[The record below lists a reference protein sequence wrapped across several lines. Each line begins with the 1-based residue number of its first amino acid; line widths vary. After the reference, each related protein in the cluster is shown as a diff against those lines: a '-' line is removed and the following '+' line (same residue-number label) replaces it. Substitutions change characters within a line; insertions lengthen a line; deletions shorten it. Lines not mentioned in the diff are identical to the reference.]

1 MVEENL
7 VENLSSSNTCNMDNQ
22 QQTVTANSDTCEVP
36 PDSREED
43 NIIESMDNDATI
55 IRQRR
60 VAFYNNW
67 NNESQ
72 GIVRYIKFKYN
83 L

>member
-1 MVEENL
+1 MAPVNEENP
-7 VENLSSSNTCNMDNQ
+7 VENVSSSNTCNMENHQ
-22 QQTVTANSDTCEVP
+22 ETVTANSDSCEVQ

-72 GIVRYIKFKYN
+72 GIITYI
-83 L
+83 